1 MTSSTTE
8 PVRLGQGAYWQD
20 LSVGQRFQTLRRTV
34 TETDLINFISVTGML
49 EAIFIDATFEGAAM
63 AGRAVPAALTQGL
76 IEGLLFQ
83 TMIQG
88 TGLALLELS
97 LRAHKPVL
105 VGDTIWALVSVT
117 GKSRHRKTT
126 GLSST
131 ARSKCSTRGR
141 SWSSAT
147 TSSGCSPAADCLW
160 RCRSSRRLAS

>member
-1 MTSSTTE
+1 MNE
-8 PVRLGQGAYWQD
+8 PVRLGQGVVWQD
-20 LSVGQRFQTLRRTV
+20 LAVGQRFQTLRRTI

-97 LRAHKPVL
+97 MKAHKPVL
-105 VGDTIWALVSVT
+105 VGDTIWALVTVT
-117 GKSRHRKTT
+117 GVTPTSKSNRAVIDSKVEVFNAKSEPV
-126 GLSST
+126 LSYDVKRLL
-131 ARSKCSTRGR
+131 AGR
-141 SWSSAT
+141 
-147 TSSGCSPAADCLW
+147 
-160 RCRSSRRLAS
+160 

>member
-1 MTSSTTE
+1 MTSSTME
-8 PVRLGQGAYWQD
+8 PVRLGQDAYWQD

-105 VGDTIWALVSVT
+105 VGDTIWALVTVSGIKPTSKNNRAVIDSKVEVFNT
-117 GKSRHRKTT
+117 RSELV
-126 GLSST
+126 LSYDVKRLL
-131 ARSKCSTRGR
+131 AGR
-141 SWSSAT
+141 
-147 TSSGCSPAADCLW
+147 
-160 RCRSSRRLAS
+160 

>member
-20 LSVGQRFQTLRRTV
+20 LAVGQRFQTLRRTV

-105 VGDTIWALVSVT
+105 VGDTIWALVTVT
-117 GKSRHRKTT
+117 GIKPTSKNNRAVIDSKVEVFNMRSELV
-126 GLSST
+126 LSYDVKRLL
-131 ARSKCSTRGR
+131 AGR
-141 SWSSAT
+141 
-147 TSSGCSPAADCLW
+147 
-160 RCRSSRRLAS
+160 